1 MKVSRVATGL
11 FAAVVVV
18 TLLLGCAGSPE
29 PATQSGE
36 PEQTSSA
43 NDDPPGQVETEPDQ
57 TEEQTPIEEP
67 VEDPEPAPDE
77 EPEEFTQEDVTE
89 ELYDQTF
96 TEVEETIAEL
106 NEIISNGDFSRWQ
119 TYLTDDYR
127 RTYSDSRVLEESSQ
141 SAILR
146 RNNITLRTLEDYFRF
161 VVVPSRA
168 NVRLD
173 EIVFVDAVTVEAIME
188 VEGEKYLLYN
198 LTKAGDRWKIDTF

>member
-1 MKVSRVATGL
+1 MNVSRFAVGL
-11 FAAVVVV
+11 FSAFAVVIF
-18 TLLLGCAGSPE
+18 LLGCVGSPE
-29 PATQSGE
+29 PAETPDEPEHTATADDPMEESPEQAE
-36 PEQTSSA
+36 PEQ
-43 NDDPPGQVETEPDQ
+43 EPVP
-57 TEEQTPIEEP
+57 EEEP
-67 VEDPEPAPDE
+67 VADPDPAVEE

-106 NEIISNGDFSRWQ
+106 NEIISNGDFARWQ
-119 TYLTDDYR
+119 TYLTSDYR
-127 RTYSDSRVLEESSQ
+127 RTYSDPRVLEESSQ

-146 RNNITLRTLEDYFRF
+146 RNNITLESLEDYFRF

-173 EIVFVDAVTVEAIME
+173 EIVFVDAETVEAIME